1 MRHPSNIPIEVSE
14 GSQPELAQHA
24 MHDVSLGGLSFDTG
38 TRLEVGCLVDVRIT
52 FVRPIFSTQ
61 ARVVW
66 CSQVAQHYEIG
77 VEFLESADAFRA
89 RMVEQVCHI
98 EHYRQAV
105 LSREGRAMSS
115 EDAAMEWISL
125 YAATFPRVDS

>member
-14 GSQPELAQHA
+14 GSQPEQHA
-24 MHDVSLGGLSFDTG
+24 MHDVSLGGLSFDASA
-38 TRLEVGCLVDVRIT
+38 RLEVGSVVDVRIT

-98 EHYRQAV
+98 EHYRQTV
-105 LSREGRAMSS
+105 LRNEGRGISS
-115 EDAAMEWISL
+115 QDAALEWIAL
-125 YAATFPRVDS
+125 YAATFPRADS